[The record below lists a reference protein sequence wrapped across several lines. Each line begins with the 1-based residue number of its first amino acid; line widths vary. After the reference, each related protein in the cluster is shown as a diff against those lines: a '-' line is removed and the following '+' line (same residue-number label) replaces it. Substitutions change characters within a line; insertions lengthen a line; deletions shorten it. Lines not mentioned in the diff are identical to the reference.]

1 MVEAAISSLENQ
13 AKQAKQFEEQQQQQ
27 QMLQSRLTPLLLP
40 EAPDHLS
47 PKEHIINYQLI
58 NKPMDELQSQLPVTH
73 NPSRGQ
79 AQLSHRENVNKRE
92 ATSKIINYKVV
103 GSTAHK
109 SKLISVPRIIL
120 MTN

>member
-58 NKPMDELQSQLPVTH
+58 NRPMDELQSQLPVTH
-73 NPSRGQ
+73 NPNSGQ
-79 AQLSHRENVNKRE
+79 AQLSHTENFKRD
-92 ATSKIINYKVV
+92 ATSKMINYKVV

-109 SKLISVPRIIL
+109 SKLISVARIIL